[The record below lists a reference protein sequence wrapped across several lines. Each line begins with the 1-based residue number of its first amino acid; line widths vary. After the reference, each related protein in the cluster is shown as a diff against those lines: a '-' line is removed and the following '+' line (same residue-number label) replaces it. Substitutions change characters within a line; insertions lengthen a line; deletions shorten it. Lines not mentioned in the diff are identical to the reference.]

1 MSVQAHSKDVTISR
15 AMLAQGR
22 GWSVSDVTF
31 RATSACSRFES
42 RHEGI
47 AIVAVTA
54 GSFRYRSSHGSVTL
68 MPGALMLGNAGD
80 AFACDYDDT
89 WGDRCVSF
97 SYTPDYFERVAGGV
111 TGARHARFHTHRVA
125 ATPGAIALT
134 AEIETERG
142 RADAE
147 PVGRACVARRR
158 RRAVGGRRC
167 GAHGAERARRT
178 ARHRRARPDRGP
190 LCRAAELGAIA
201 GAVHMSPYHFL
212 RVFRAVA
219 GVTPHQYLVRTRLRH
234 AAIALATT
242 DQPIADIAFAHG
254 FGDLSTFV
262 TTFRRVF
269 GAAPRAY
276 RAAPRAALAAAHQVA
291 RMIAASASAF
301 PVAAA
306 SAVLSKMHHAAG
318 VTRSRIAARSRSG
331 CVAGAIHPRRAVQA
345 EVAQRRASRRHRGRR
360 HHRRVGGHARD
371 SVLRQQWL
379 RRAA

>member
-1 MSVQAHSKDVTISR
+1 MSVQAHSKNVTISR

-31 RATSACSRFES
+31 RATSARARFES

-54 GSFRYRSSHGSVTL
+54 GSFRYRASHGSVTL

-97 SYTPDYFERVAGGV
+97 GYAPDYFEHVAAGV

-142 RADAE
+142 RADSSRWEELALRVAGDALSAAMDAAPTAPSARDERRAISALDLIEARYAE
-147 PVGRACVARRR
+147 P
-158 RRAVGGRRC
+158 
-167 GAHGAERARRT
+167 
-178 ARHRRARPDRGP
+178 
-190 LCRAAELGAIA
+190 LSLGAIA

-242 DQPIADIAFAHG
+242 DQPVAEIAFAHG

-269 GAAPRAY
+269 GAAPRAW
-276 RAAPRAALAAAHQVA
+276 RAAR
-291 RMIAASASAF
+291 
-301 PVAAA
+301 
-306 SAVLSKMHHAAG
+306 
-318 VTRSRIAARSRSG
+318 TRSPQLHITSR
-331 CVAGAIHPRRAVQA
+331 A
-345 EVAQRRASRRHRGRR
+345 
-360 HHRRVGGHARD
+360 
-371 SVLRQQWL
+371 
-379 RRAA
+379 

>member
-1 MSVQAHSKDVTISR
+1 MTVQSNSKGVTISR
-15 AMLAQGR
+15 AVLAQGR

-42 RHEGI
+42 RHESI
-47 AIVAVTA
+47 AVVAVTA
-54 GSFRYRSSHGSVTL
+54 GSFRYRASHGCVTL

-97 SYTPDYFERVAGGV
+97 GYTPGYFERVAAGV

-125 ATPGAIALT
+125 ATPGVIALT
-134 AEIETERG
+134 AEIEAERG
-142 RADAE
+142 RADADRWEELALRVAGDALSAAVHAAPAVPSARDERRVIGALDLIEARYAE
-147 PVGRACVARRR
+147 P
-158 RRAVGGRRC
+158 
-167 GAHGAERARRT
+167 
-178 ARHRRARPDRGP
+178 
-190 LCRAAELGAIA
+190 LSLGAIA

-219 GVTPHQYLVRTRLRH
+219 GVTPHQYLVRTRLRR

-242 DQPIADIAFAHG
+242 DQPVGDIAFAHG

-276 RAAPRAALAAAHQVA
+276 RTTRARPA
-291 RMIAASASAF
+291 RLRI
-301 PVAAA
+301 
-306 SAVLSKMHHAAG
+306 K
-318 VTRSRIAARSRSG
+318 SRA
-331 CVAGAIHPRRAVQA
+331 
-345 EVAQRRASRRHRGRR
+345 
-360 HHRRVGGHARD
+360 
-371 SVLRQQWL
+371 
-379 RRAA
+379 

>member
-15 AMLAQGR
+15 DMLAQGR

-31 RATSACSRFES
+31 RATSARSRFEG

-54 GSFRYRSSHGSVTL
+54 GSFRYRASHGCVTL

-97 SYTPDYFERVAGGV
+97 SYTPDCFERVAAGV
-111 TGARHARFHTHRVA
+111 TGARHARFHTHRMA

-134 AEIETERG
+134 AEIEAERG
-142 RADAE
+142 RADAGRWEELALRVASDALSAAVDAAPTVPSARDERRVIAALGLIEAGHAE
-147 PVGRACVARRR
+147 P
-158 RRAVGGRRC
+158 
-167 GAHGAERARRT
+167 
-178 ARHRRARPDRGP
+178 
-190 LCRAAELGAIA
+190 LSLGAIA

-242 DQPIADIAFAHG
+242 DQPVADIAFAHG

-262 TTFRRVF
+262 TTFGRVF

-276 RAAPRAALAAAHQVA
+276 R
-291 RMIAASASAF
+291 
-301 PVAAA
+301 
-306 SAVLSKMHHAAG
+306 
-318 VTRSRIAARSRSG
+318 TARSG
-331 CVAGAIHPRRAVQA
+331 RA
-345 EVAQRRASRRHRGRR
+345 RLRIKSRA
-360 HHRRVGGHARD
+360 
-371 SVLRQQWL
+371 
-379 RRAA
+379 

>member
-1 MSVQAHSKDVTISR
+1 MTIESHSKDVTISR
-15 AMLAQGR
+15 TVLAQGR

-31 RATSACSRFES
+31 RAASARSRFES

-54 GSFRYRSSHGSVTL
+54 GSFRYRASHGCVTL

-97 SYTPDYFERVAGGV
+97 GYTPDCFDRVAAGV
-111 TGARHARFHTHRVA
+111 TGARRARFHTHRVA
-125 ATPGAIALT
+125 ATPGVIALT
-134 AEIETERG
+134 AEIEAERG
-142 RADAE
+142 RADAGRWEELALRVAGDALSAAVDAVSALPSARDERRVIGALDLIEARYAE
-147 PVGRACVARRR
+147 P
-158 RRAVGGRRC
+158 
-167 GAHGAERARRT
+167 
-178 ARHRRARPDRGP
+178 
-190 LCRAAELGAIA
+190 LSLGAIA
-201 GAVHMSPYHFL
+201 GALHMSPYHFL

-242 DQPIADIAFAHG
+242 DQPVADIAFAHG

-276 RAAPRAALAAAHQVA
+276 RAAH
-291 RMIAASASAF
+291 
-301 PVAAA
+301 
-306 SAVLSKMHHAAG
+306 
-318 VTRSRIAARSRSG
+318 ARSPQLRIKS
-331 CVAGAIHPRRAVQA
+331 RA
-345 EVAQRRASRRHRGRR
+345 
-360 HHRRVGGHARD
+360 
-371 SVLRQQWL
+371 
-379 RRAA
+379 